1 MEALA
6 TKYRPRTFKDVVCQD
21 NIKKVLTNQ
30 LETGEIKQAYLFA
43 GSPGTGKTTSARIFA
58 NDVNE
63 GKGKPI
69 EIDGASNNGVDNI
82 RSIIDDCR
90 MKSLDSKYKVYIID
104 EVHMLSIGAFN
115 ALLKVLEEPPKG
127 VIFIL
132 CTTDPHK
139 IPATILSRLQRFD
152 FKRIP
157 QFEIVQRLKYIL
169 DRENKEI
176 VQSCG
181 GSRDAVQD
189 ITWAKKEGIE
199 VIEYDVEALEYIAK
213 LADGGMRD
221 AIMKLDT
228 VLGYTTNITLQ
239 AVLDCLG
246 ITNYEHLLKIVQGII
261 NKQADEPIQIID
273 SIYRDGKDLKL
284 FVKDLNKFVLDLCK
298 LNITRKKELTMIPT
312 DIMRQCIHIAT
323 NTSKYDLVDIL
334 DGVNN
339 LLDKIKYE
347 QNPKNL
353 IESELIILCL
363 K

>member
-104 EVHMLSIGAFN
+104 EVHMLSIEAFN

-169 DRENKEI
+169 KEEDTYI
-176 VQSCG
+176 TY
-181 GSRDAVQD
+181 D
-189 ITWAKKEGIE
+189 I
-199 VIEYDVEALEYIAK
+199 EALEYIAK

-228 VLGYTTNITLQ
+228 VLGYTTDITLQ

-298 LNITRKKELTMIPT
+298 LNITRNKELTMIPT

>member
-6 TKYRPRTFKDVVCQD
+6 TKYRPRTFNDVVCQD

-30 LETGEIKQAYLFA
+30 LDTGEIKQAYLFC
-43 GSPGTGKTTSARIFA
+43 GSAGTGKTTSARIFA
-58 NDVNE
+58 SDVNG

-157 QFEIVQRLKYIL
+157 QFDIVQRLKYIL
-169 DRENKEI
+169 QQEGN
-176 VQSCG
+176 
-181 GSRDAVQD
+181 
-189 ITWAKKEGIE
+189 ITYHI
-199 VIEYDVEALEYIAK
+199 EALEYIAK

-228 VLGYTTNITLQ
+228 VIGYTNNITLQ

-246 ITNYEHLLKIVQGII
+246 ITNYEHLVAIVQGII
-261 NKQADEPIQIID
+261 NKQPNEPIQIID
-273 SIYRDGKDLKL
+273 KIYRDGKDLKL

-298 LNITRKKELTMIPT
+298 LSITRNKELTMIPT
-312 DIMRQCIHIAT
+312 DIMRKCIHIAT
-323 NTSKYDLVDIL
+323 NTPKYELVDIL
-334 DGVNN
+334 DAINN

>member
-6 TKYRPRTFKDVVCQD
+6 TKYRPRTFEDVVCQD

-30 LETGEIKQAYLFA
+30 LETGEIKQAYLFS
-43 GSPGTGKTTSARIFA
+43 GSAGTGKTTSARIFA

-169 DRENKEI
+169 NEEGNTTY
-176 VQSCG
+176 
-181 GSRDAVQD
+181 D
-189 ITWAKKEGIE
+189 I
-199 VIEYDVEALEYIAK
+199 EALEYIAK

-298 LNITRKKELTMIPT
+298 LNITRNKELTMIPT

>member
-30 LETGEIKQAYLFA
+30 LETGEIKQAYLFC
-43 GSPGTGKTTSARIFA
+43 GSAGTGKTTSARIFA

-169 DRENKEI
+169 KEEDTYI
-176 VQSCG
+176 TY
-181 GSRDAVQD
+181 D
-189 ITWAKKEGIE
+189 I
-199 VIEYDVEALEYIAK
+199 EALEYIAK

-228 VLGYTTNITLQ
+228 VIGYTNNITLQ

-298 LNITRKKELTMIPT
+298 LNITRNKELTMIPT

>member
-6 TKYRPRTFKDVVCQD
+6 TKYRPRTFKDVICQD
-21 NIKKVLTNQ
+21 NVKKVLSNQ
-30 LETGEIKQAYLFA
+30 LQTGEIKQAYLFC
-43 GSPGTGKTTSARIFA
+43 GSSGTGKTTSARIFA

-157 QFEIVQRLKYIL
+157 QFEIVNRLEYIL
-169 DRENKEI
+169 K
-176 VQSCG
+176 Q
-181 GSRDAVQD
+181 
-189 ITWAKKEGIE
+189 EGILT
-199 VIEYDVEALEYIAK
+199 YNVEAIEYIAK

-228 VLGYTTNITLQ
+228 VLGYTTEITLQ

-298 LNITRKKELTMIPT
+298 LNITRNKELTMIPT

>member
-30 LETGEIKQAYLFA
+30 LETGEIKQAYLFC
-43 GSPGTGKTTSARIFA
+43 GSAGTGKTTSARIFTS
-58 NDVNE
+58 DVNG

-169 DRENKEI
+169 NEEGNTTY
-176 VQSCG
+176 
-181 GSRDAVQD
+181 D
-189 ITWAKKEGIE
+189 I
-199 VIEYDVEALEYIAK
+199 EALEYIAK

-228 VLGYTTNITLQ
+228 VIGYTNNITLQ

-298 LNITRKKELTMIPT
+298 LNITRNKELTMIPT

>member
-21 NIKKVLTNQ
+21 NVKKVLSNQ
-30 LETGEIKQAYLFA
+30 LQTGEIKQAYLFC
-43 GSPGTGKTTSARIFA
+43 GSSGTGKTTSARIFA
-58 NDVNE
+58 SDVNG

-139 IPATILSRLQRFD
+139 IPTTILSRLQRFD

-169 DRENKEI
+169 NEEGNTTY
-176 VQSCG
+176 
-181 GSRDAVQD
+181 D
-189 ITWAKKEGIE
+189 I
-199 VIEYDVEALEYIAK
+199 EALEYIAK

-228 VLGYTTNITLQ
+228 VIGYTNNITLQ

-298 LNITRKKELTMIPT
+298 LNITRNKELTMIPT

>member
-6 TKYRPRTFKDVVCQD
+6 TKYRPRTFNDVVCQD

-30 LETGEIKQAYLFA
+30 LDTGEIKQAYLFC
-43 GSPGTGKTTSARIFA
+43 GSAGTGKTTSARIFA
-58 NDVNE
+58 SDVNG

-157 QFEIVQRLKYIL
+157 QFDIVNRLKYIL
-169 DRENKEI
+169 QQEGK
-176 VQSCG
+176 
-181 GSRDAVQD
+181 
-189 ITWAKKEGIE
+189 IT
-199 VIEYDVEALEYIAK
+199 YDMEALEYIAK

-228 VLGYTTNITLQ
+228 VLGYTNNITLQ
-239 AVLDCLG
+239 SVLDCLG
-246 ITNYEHLLKIVQGII
+246 ITNYEHLVTIVQGII
-261 NKQADEPIQIID
+261 NKQPNEPIQIID
-273 SIYRDGKDLKL
+273 KIYRDGKDLKL

-298 LNITRKKELTMIPT
+298 LSITRNKELTMIPT
-312 DIMRQCIHIAT
+312 DIMRKCIHIAT
-323 NTSKYDLVDIL
+323 NTPKYELVDIL
-334 DGVNN
+334 DAINN

>member
-30 LETGEIKQAYLFA
+30 LETGEIKQAYLFC
-43 GSPGTGKTTSARIFA
+43 GSAGTGKTTSARIFA
-58 NDVNE
+58 NEVNG

-69 EIDGASNNGVDNI
+69 EIDGASNNGVDNV
-82 RSIIDDCR
+82 RSIIDDCK
-90 MKSLDSKYKVYIID
+90 MKSLDSNYKVYIID
-104 EVHMLSIGAFN
+104 EVHMLSLGAFN

-157 QFEIVQRLKYIL
+157 QFDIVQRLEYIL
-169 DRENKEI
+169 K
-176 VQSCG
+176 Q
-181 GSRDAVQD
+181 
-189 ITWAKKEGIE
+189 EGILT
-199 VIEYDVEALEYIAK
+199 YNVEAIEYIAK

-228 VLGYTTNITLQ
+228 VLGYTDNITLHV
-239 AVLDCLG
+239 VLDCLG
-246 ITNYEHLLKIVQGII
+246 ITNYEHLLGIVQGII
-261 NKQADEPIQIID
+261 DQQPDEPIQIID
-273 SIYRDGKDLKL
+273 RIYRDGKDLKL

-298 LNITRKKELTMIPT
+298 LNITRNKELTMIPT

-353 IESELIILCL
+353 IESELILLCL

>member
-58 NDVNE
+58 NEVNG

-69 EIDGASNNGVDNI
+69 EIDGASNNGVDNV

-90 MKSLDSKYKVYIID
+90 MKSLDSNYKVYIID
-104 EVHMLSIGAFN
+104 EVHMLSLGAFN

-157 QFEIVQRLKYIL
+157 QFEIVERLKYIL
-169 DRENKEI
+169 NEEGDTTY
-176 VQSCG
+176 
-181 GSRDAVQD
+181 D
-189 ITWAKKEGIE
+189 I
-199 VIEYDVEALEYIAK
+199 DALEYIAK

-228 VLGYTTNITLQ
+228 VLGYTNNITLQ

-246 ITNYEHLLKIVQGII
+246 ITNYQYLVSVVQGII
-261 NKQADEPIQIID
+261 NKQPDEPIQIID
-273 SIYRDGKDLKL
+273 KIYRDGKDLKL
-284 FVKDLNKFVLDLCK
+284 FVYDLNKFVLDLCK
-298 LNITRKKELTMIPT
+298 LNITRNKEITMIPT

-334 DGVNN
+334 DALNN

-353 IESELIILCL
+353 VESELIILCL

>member
-30 LETGEIKQAYLFA
+30 LETGEIKQAYLFCGGA
-43 GSPGTGKTTSARIFA
+43 GTGKTTSARIFA
-58 NDVNE
+58 NDVNG

-169 DRENKEI
+169 QQEGKI
-176 VQSCG
+176 TY
-181 GSRDAVQD
+181 D
-189 ITWAKKEGIE
+189 I
-199 VIEYDVEALEYIAK
+199 EALEYIAR

-228 VLGYTTNITLQ
+228 VIGYTTNITLQ

-298 LNITRKKELTMIPT
+298 LNITRNKELTMIPT

>member
-30 LETGEIKQAYLFA
+30 LETGEIKQAYLFC
-43 GSPGTGKTTSARIFA
+43 GSAGTGKTTSARIFA
-58 NDVNE
+58 SDVNE

-169 DRENKEI
+169 QQEGKI
-176 VQSCG
+176 TY
-181 GSRDAVQD
+181 D
-189 ITWAKKEGIE
+189 I
-199 VIEYDVEALEYIAK
+199 EALEYIAK

-246 ITNYEHLLKIVQGII
+246 ITNYQHLLKIVQGII
-261 NKQADEPIQIID
+261 NKQPDEAIQIID
-273 SIYRDGKDLKL
+273 KIYRDGKDLKL

>member
-30 LETGEIKQAYLFA
+30 LETGEIKQAYLFC
-43 GSPGTGKTTSARIFA
+43 GSAGTGKTTSARIFA
-58 NDVNE
+58 NDVNG

-169 DRENKEI
+169 NEEGNTTY
-176 VQSCG
+176 
-181 GSRDAVQD
+181 D
-189 ITWAKKEGIE
+189 I
-199 VIEYDVEALEYIAK
+199 EALEYIAK

-273 SIYRDGKDLKL
+273 SIYRDGKYLKL

-298 LNITRKKELTMIPT
+298 LNITRNKELTMIPT

>member
-30 LETGEIKQAYLFA
+30 LDTGEVKQAYLFC
-43 GSPGTGKTTSARIFA
+43 GSAGTGKTTSARIFA
-58 NDVNE
+58 NEVNG

-82 RSIIDDCR
+82 RNIIDDCR

-139 IPATILSRLQRFD
+139 IPATILSRVQRFQ

-157 QFEIVQRLKYIL
+157 QNEVVKRLQYVLQQEGK
-169 DRENKEI
+169 
-176 VQSCG
+176 
-181 GSRDAVQD
+181 
-189 ITWAKKEGIE
+189 IT
-199 VIEYDVEALEYIAK
+199 YDMEALQYIAK

-221 AIMKLDT
+221 ALMKLDT
-228 VLGYTTNITLQ
+228 VLGYTTEITME

-246 ITNYEHLLKIVQGII
+246 ITNYDYLFKIVSSII
-261 NKQADEPIQIID
+261 KQDATTPMQLID
-273 SIYRDGKDLKL
+273 DLYKQGKDLKL
-284 FVKDLNKFVLDLCK
+284 FVKNLSKFILDLCK
-298 LNITRKKELTMIPT
+298 LELTQDINTTMIPPELKT
-312 DIMRQCIHIAT
+312 KCTQLLCKCDL
-323 NTSKYDLVDIL
+323 DLLVDIM
-334 DGVNN
+334 DAVNK
-339 LLDKIKYE
+339 LMDKIKYE
-347 QNPKNL
+347 QNPKSL

-363 K
+363 G

>member
-1 MEALA
+1 METLA
-6 TKYRPRTFKDVVCQD
+6 TKYRPQHFEDVVCQD
-21 NIKKVLTNQ
+21 NVKKVLSNQ
-30 LETGEIKQAYLFA
+30 LQTGEIKQAYLFC
-43 GSPGTGKTTSARIFA
+43 GSSGTGKTTSARIFA

-169 DRENKEI
+169 KEEDTYI
-176 VQSCG
+176 TY
-181 GSRDAVQD
+181 D
-189 ITWAKKEGIE
+189 I
-199 VIEYDVEALEYIAK
+199 EALEYIAK

-228 VLGYTTNITLQ
+228 VLGYTTDITLQ

-298 LNITRKKELTMIPT
+298 LNITRNKELTMIPT

>member
-6 TKYRPRTFKDVVCQD
+6 IKYRPRTFSDVVCQD

-30 LETGEIKQAYLFA
+30 LETGEIKQAYLFC
-43 GSPGTGKTTSARIFA
+43 GSAGTGKTTSARIFA

-157 QFEIVQRLKYIL
+157 QFDIVRRLEYIL
-169 DRENKEI
+169 RE
-176 VQSCG
+176 
-181 GSRDAVQD
+181 
-189 ITWAKKEGIE
+189 EGIST
-199 VIEYDVEALEYIAK
+199 YNVEAIEYIAK

-228 VLGYTTNITLQ
+228 VLGYTTEITLQ

-246 ITNYEHLLKIVQGII
+246 ITNYEHLLGIVQGII
-261 NKQADEPIQIID
+261 NKQPDEPIQIID
-273 SIYRDGKDLKL
+273 SIYKDGKDLKL

-298 LNITRKKELTMIPT
+298 LNITRNKELTMIPV
-312 DIMRQCIHIAT
+312 DIMRKCIHIAT

-334 DGVNN
+334 DGINN

>member
-30 LETGEIKQAYLFA
+30 LETGEIKQAYLFC
-43 GSPGTGKTTSARIFA
+43 GSAGTGKTTSARIFA
-58 NDVNE
+58 NEVNG

-157 QFEIVQRLKYIL
+157 QFDIVQRLQYIL
-169 DRENKEI
+169 KE
-176 VQSCG
+176 
-181 GSRDAVQD
+181 
-189 ITWAKKEGIE
+189 EGILT
-199 VIEYDVEALEYIAK
+199 YDIEALEYIAK

-228 VLGYTTNITLQ
+228 VLGYTTAITLQ

-246 ITNYEHLLKIVQGII
+246 ITNYEHLVTIVQGII
-261 NKQADEPIQIID
+261 SKQPNEPIQIID
-273 SIYRDGKDLKL
+273 KIYRDGKDLKL

-298 LNITRKKELTMIPT
+298 LNITRNKELTMIPA
-312 DIMRQCIHIAT
+312 DIMRQCIQIAT
-323 NTSKYDLVDIL
+323 KTPNYELVDIL
-334 DGVNN
+334 DAINN

>member
-6 TKYRPRTFKDVVCQD
+6 TKYRPRTFEDVVCQD

-30 LETGEIKQAYLFA
+30 LETGEIKQAYLFC
-43 GSPGTGKTTSARIFA
+43 GSAGTGKTTSARIFA
-58 NDVNE
+58 NDVNG

-157 QFEIVQRLKYIL
+157 QFDIVQRLQYIL
-169 DRENKEI
+169 QQEGKI
-176 VQSCG
+176 TY
-181 GSRDAVQD
+181 D
-189 ITWAKKEGIE
+189 I
-199 VIEYDVEALEYIAK
+199 EALEYIAK

-228 VLGYTTNITLQ
+228 VIGYTNNITLQ

-246 ITNYEHLLKIVQGII
+246 ITNYEHLVTIVQSII
-261 NKQADEPIQIID
+261 SKQPNEPIQIID
-273 SIYRDGKDLKL
+273 KIYRDGKDLKL

-298 LNITRKKELTMIPT
+298 LSITRNKELTMIPT
-312 DIMRQCIHIAT
+312 DIMRKCIHIAT
-323 NTSKYDLVDIL
+323 NTPKYQLVDIL
-334 DGVNN
+334 DAINN

>member
-6 TKYRPRTFKDVVCQD
+6 TKYRPQHFEDVVCQD

-30 LETGEIKQAYLFA
+30 LETGEIKQAYLFC
-43 GSPGTGKTTSARIFA
+43 GSAGTGKTTSARIFA
-58 NDVNE
+58 NDVNG

-157 QFEIVQRLKYIL
+157 QFDIVQRLQYIL
-169 DRENKEI
+169 
-176 VQSCG
+176 Q
-181 GSRDAVQD
+181 Q
-189 ITWAKKEGIE
+189 EGILT
-199 VIEYDVEALEYIAK
+199 YNVEAIEYIAK

-228 VLGYTTNITLQ
+228 VLGYTTEITLQ

-246 ITNYEHLLKIVQGII
+246 ITNYEHLVTIVQSII
-261 NKQADEPIQIID
+261 SKQPNEPIQIID
-273 SIYRDGKDLKL
+273 KIYKDGKDLKL

-298 LNITRKKELTMIPT
+298 LSITHNKELTMIPT

-323 NTSKYDLVDIL
+323 NTPKYQLVDIL
-334 DGVNN
+334 DAINN

-353 IESELIILCL
+353 IESELILLCL

>member
-30 LETGEIKQAYLFA
+30 LETHQIKQAYLFC
-43 GSPGTGKTTSARIFA
+43 GSAGTGKTTSARIFA

-82 RSIIDDCR
+82 RSVIEDCR

-157 QFEIVQRLKYIL
+157 QFDIVNRLEYIL
-169 DRENKEI
+169 KE
-176 VQSCG
+176 
-181 GSRDAVQD
+181 
-189 ITWAKKEGIE
+189 EGILT
-199 VIEYDVEALEYIAK
+199 YDVEAIEYIAK

-228 VLGYTTNITLQ
+228 VLGYTTEITLQ

-246 ITNYEHLLKIVQGII
+246 ITNYEHLLGIVKGII
-261 NKQADEPIQIID
+261 NKQPDEPIQIID
-273 SIYRDGKDLKL
+273 SIYKDGKDLKL

-298 LNITRKKELTMIPT
+298 LNITRNKDLTMIPT
-312 DIMRQCIHIAT
+312 DIMRQCIQIAT
-323 NTSKYDLVDIL
+323 KTPKYDLVDIL

>member
-6 TKYRPRTFKDVVCQD
+6 TKYRPRTFEDVVCQD

-30 LETGEIKQAYLFA
+30 LETGEIKQAYLFS
-43 GSPGTGKTTSARIFA
+43 GSAGTGKTTSARIFA

-169 DRENKEI
+169 NEEGNTTY
-176 VQSCG
+176 
-181 GSRDAVQD
+181 D
-189 ITWAKKEGIE
+189 I
-199 VIEYDVEALEYIAK
+199 EALEYIAK

-228 VLGYTTNITLQ
+228 VIGYTTNITLQ

-298 LNITRKKELTMIPT
+298 LNITRNKELTMIPT

>member
-6 TKYRPRTFKDVVCQD
+6 TKYRPRTFNDVVCQD

-30 LETGEIKQAYLFA
+30 LDTGEIKQAYLFC
-43 GSPGTGKTTSARIFA
+43 GSAGTGKTTSARIFA
-58 NDVNE
+58 SDVNG

-157 QFEIVQRLKYIL
+157 QFDIVNRLKYIL
-169 DRENKEI
+169 QQEGN
-176 VQSCG
+176 
-181 GSRDAVQD
+181 
-189 ITWAKKEGIE
+189 IT
-199 VIEYDVEALEYIAK
+199 YDMEALEYIAK

-228 VLGYTTNITLQ
+228 VIGYTNNITLQ

-246 ITNYEHLLKIVQGII
+246 ITNYEHLVTIVQGII
-261 NKQADEPIQIID
+261 NKQPNEPIQIID
-273 SIYRDGKDLKL
+273 KIYRDGKDLKL

-298 LNITRKKELTMIPT
+298 LSITRNKELTMIPT
-312 DIMRQCIHIAT
+312 DIMRKCIHIAT
-323 NTSKYDLVDIL
+323 NTPKYELVDIL
-334 DGVNN
+334 DAINN

>member
-1 MEALA
+1 M
-6 TKYRPRTFKDVVCQD
+6 CQD

-30 LETGEIKQAYLFA
+30 LDTGEVKQAYLFC
-43 GSPGTGKTTSARIFA
+43 GSAGTGKTTSARIFA
-58 NDVNE
+58 NEVNG

-82 RSIIDDCR
+82 RNIIDDCR

-139 IPATILSRLQRFD
+139 IPATILSRVQRFQ

-157 QFEIVQRLKYIL
+157 QNEVVKRLQYVLQQEGK
-169 DRENKEI
+169 
-176 VQSCG
+176 
-181 GSRDAVQD
+181 
-189 ITWAKKEGIE
+189 IT
-199 VIEYDVEALEYIAK
+199 YDMEALQYIAK

-221 AIMKLDT
+221 ALMKLDT
-228 VLGYTTNITLQ
+228 VLGYTTEITME

-246 ITNYEHLLKIVQGII
+246 ITNYDYLFKIVSSII
-261 NKQADEPIQIID
+261 KQDATTPMQLID
-273 SIYRDGKDLKL
+273 DLYKQGKDLKL
-284 FVKDLNKFVLDLCK
+284 FVKDLSKFILDLCK
-298 LNITRKKELTMIPT
+298 LELTQDINTTMIPPELKT
-312 DIMRQCIHIAT
+312 KCTRLLCKCDL
-323 NTSKYDLVDIL
+323 DLLVDIM
-334 DGVNN
+334 DAVNK
-339 LLDKIKYE
+339 LMDKIKYE
-347 QNPKNL
+347 QNPKSL

-363 K
+363 G

>member
-6 TKYRPRTFKDVVCQD
+6 TKYRPRTFNDVVCQD

-30 LETGEIKQAYLFA
+30 LETGEIKQAYLFCGGA
-43 GSPGTGKTTSARIFA
+43 GTGKTTSARIFA
-58 NDVNE
+58 NEVNE

-82 RSIIDDCR
+82 RSIIDDCK

-104 EVHMLSIGAFN
+104 EVHMLSLGAFN

-157 QFEIVQRLKYIL
+157 QFDIVQRLEYIL
-169 DRENKEI
+169 
-176 VQSCG
+176 
-181 GSRDAVQD
+181 
-189 ITWAKKEGIE
+189 KKEGILT
-199 VIEYDVEALEYIAK
+199 YNVEAIEYIAK

-228 VLGYTTNITLQ
+228 VLGYTNEITLQ

-246 ITNYEHLLKIVQGII
+246 ITNYEHLLGIVQGII
-261 NKQADEPIQIID
+261 NKQPDEPIQIID
-273 SIYRDGKDLKL
+273 KIYRDGKDLKL

-298 LNITRKKELTMIPT
+298 LNITRNKELTMIPT

-334 DGVNN
+334 DGINN

-353 IESELIILCL
+353 VESELIILCL

>member
-6 TKYRPRTFKDVVCQD
+6 TKYRPRTFNDVVCQD

-30 LETGEIKQAYLFA
+30 LETGEIKQAYLFC
-43 GSPGTGKTTSARIFA
+43 GSAGTGKTTSARIFA
-58 NDVNE
+58 NDVNG

-157 QFEIVQRLKYIL
+157 QFDIVQRLQYIL
-169 DRENKEI
+169 QQEGK
-176 VQSCG
+176 
-181 GSRDAVQD
+181 
-189 ITWAKKEGIE
+189 IT
-199 VIEYDVEALEYIAK
+199 YDMEAIEYIAK

-228 VLGYTTNITLQ
+228 VIGYTNNITLQ

-246 ITNYEHLLKIVQGII
+246 ITNYEHLVAIVQGII
-261 NKQADEPIQIID
+261 SKQPNEPIQIID
-273 SIYRDGKDLKL
+273 KIYRDGKDLKL

-298 LNITRKKELTMIPT
+298 LSITRNKELTMIPT
-312 DIMRQCIHIAT
+312 DIMRKCIHIAT
-323 NTSKYDLVDIL
+323 NTPKYQLVDIL
-334 DGVNN
+334 DAINN

>member
-1 MEALA
+1 METLA
-6 TKYRPRTFKDVVCQD
+6 TKYRPQHFEDVVCQD
-21 NIKKVLTNQ
+21 NVKKVLSNQ
-30 LETGEIKQAYLFA
+30 LQTGEIKQAYLFC
-43 GSPGTGKTTSARIFA
+43 GSSGTGKTTSARIFA
-58 NDVNE
+58 NDVNG

-169 DRENKEI
+169 KEEDTYI
-176 VQSCG
+176 TY
-181 GSRDAVQD
+181 D
-189 ITWAKKEGIE
+189 I
-199 VIEYDVEALEYIAK
+199 EALEYIAK

-228 VLGYTTNITLQ
+228 VLGYTTDITLQ

-298 LNITRKKELTMIPT
+298 LNITRNKELTMIPT

>member
-6 TKYRPRTFKDVVCQD
+6 TKYRPQHFEDVVCQD

-30 LETGEIKQAYLFA
+30 LETGEIKQAYLFC
-43 GSPGTGKTTSARIFA
+43 GSAGTGKTTSARIFA
-58 NDVNE
+58 SDVNG

-169 DRENKEI
+169 QQEGKI
-176 VQSCG
+176 TY
-181 GSRDAVQD
+181 D
-189 ITWAKKEGIE
+189 I
-199 VIEYDVEALEYIAK
+199 EALEYIAK

-228 VLGYTTNITLQ
+228 VIGYTTNITLQ
-239 AVLDCLG
+239 SVLDCLG

-273 SIYRDGKDLKL
+273 KIYRDGKDLKL

-298 LNITRKKELTMIPT
+298 LNITRNKELTMIPT

>member
-30 LETGEIKQAYLFA
+30 LDTGEVKQAYLFC
-43 GSPGTGKTTSARIFA
+43 GSAGTGKTTSARIFA
-58 NDVNE
+58 NEVNG

-82 RSIIDDCR
+82 RNIIDDCR

-139 IPATILSRLQRFD
+139 IPATILSRVQRFQ

-157 QFEIVQRLKYIL
+157 QNEVVKRLQYVLQQEGK
-169 DRENKEI
+169 
-176 VQSCG
+176 
-181 GSRDAVQD
+181 
-189 ITWAKKEGIE
+189 IT
-199 VIEYDVEALEYIAK
+199 YDMQALQYIAK

-221 AIMKLDT
+221 ALMKLDT
-228 VLGYTTNITLQ
+228 VLGYTTEITME

-246 ITNYEHLLKIVQGII
+246 ITNYDYLFKIVSSII
-261 NKQADEPIQIID
+261 KQDATTPMQLID
-273 SIYRDGKDLKL
+273 DLYKQGKDLKL
-284 FVKDLNKFVLDLCK
+284 FVKDLSKFILDLCK
-298 LNITRKKELTMIPT
+298 LELTQDINTTMIPPELKT
-312 DIMRQCIHIAT
+312 KCTRLLCKCDL
-323 NTSKYDLVDIL
+323 DLLVDIM
-334 DGVNN
+334 DAVNK
-339 LLDKIKYE
+339 LMDKIKYE
-347 QNPKNL
+347 QNPKSL

-363 K
+363 G

>member
-6 TKYRPRTFKDVVCQD
+6 TKYRPRTFNDVVCQD

-30 LETGEIKQAYLFA
+30 LETGEIKQAYLFC
-43 GSPGTGKTTSARIFA
+43 GSAGTGKTTSARIFA

-82 RSIIDDCR
+82 RSIIDDCK

-104 EVHMLSIGAFN
+104 EVHMLSLGAFN

-139 IPATILSRLQRFD
+139 IPPTILSRLQRFD

-157 QFEIVQRLKYIL
+157 QFDIVQRLEYIL
-169 DRENKEI
+169 KE
-176 VQSCG
+176 
-181 GSRDAVQD
+181 
-189 ITWAKKEGIE
+189 EGILT
-199 VIEYDVEALEYIAK
+199 YNVEAIEYIAK

-228 VLGYTTNITLQ
+228 VLGYTTDITLQ

-246 ITNYEHLLKIVQGII
+246 ITNYEHLLGIVQGII
-261 NKQADEPIQIID
+261 NKQPDEPIQIID
-273 SIYRDGKDLKL
+273 KIYRDGKDLKL

-298 LNITRKKELTMIPT
+298 LNITRNKELTMIPT

-334 DGVNN
+334 DGINN

-353 IESELIILCL
+353 VESELIILCL

>member
-21 NIKKVLTNQ
+21 NVKKVLSNQ
-30 LETGEIKQAYLFA
+30 LKTGEIKQAYLFC
-43 GSPGTGKTTSARIFA
+43 GSSGTGKTTSARIFA
-58 NDVNE
+58 NEVNG

-69 EIDGASNNGVDNI
+69 EIDGASNNGVDNV
-82 RSIIDDCR
+82 RSIIDDCK
-90 MKSLDSKYKVYIID
+90 MKSLDSNYKVYIID
-104 EVHMLSIGAFN
+104 EVHMLSLGAFN

-157 QFEIVQRLKYIL
+157 QFEIVERLKYIL
-169 DRENKEI
+169 NEEGDTTY
-176 VQSCG
+176 
-181 GSRDAVQD
+181 D
-189 ITWAKKEGIE
+189 I
-199 VIEYDVEALEYIAK
+199 EALEYIAK

-228 VLGYTTNITLQ
+228 VLGYTTEITLQ

-246 ITNYEHLLKIVQGII
+246 ITNYEHLLGIVQGII
-261 NKQADEPIQIID
+261 NKQPDEPIQIID

-298 LNITRKKELTMIPT
+298 LNITRNKELTMIPT

-334 DGVNN
+334 DGINN

-353 IESELIILCL
+353 VESELIILCL

>member
-1 MEALA
+1 MGALA
-6 TKYRPRTFKDVVCQD
+6 TKYRPQCFEDVVCQD
-21 NIKKVLTNQ
+21 NVKKVLSNQ
-30 LETGEIKQAYLFA
+30 LQTGEIKQAYLFC
-43 GSPGTGKTTSARIFA
+43 GSSGTGKTTSARIFA
-58 NDVNE
+58 NEVNE

-104 EVHMLSIGAFN
+104 EVHMLSLGAFN

-139 IPATILSRLQRFD
+139 IPPTILSRLQRFD

-157 QFEIVQRLKYIL
+157 QFDIVQRLEYIL
-169 DRENKEI
+169 
-176 VQSCG
+176 
-181 GSRDAVQD
+181 
-189 ITWAKKEGIE
+189 KKEGILT
-199 VIEYDVEALEYIAK
+199 YNVEAIEYIAK

-228 VLGYTTNITLQ
+228 VLGYTNEITLQ

-246 ITNYEHLLKIVQGII
+246 ITNYEHLLGIVQGII
-261 NKQADEPIQIID
+261 NKQPDEPIQIID
-273 SIYRDGKDLKL
+273 KIYRDGKDLKL

-298 LNITRKKELTMIPT
+298 LNITRNKELTMIPT

-334 DGVNN
+334 DGINN

-353 IESELIILCL
+353 VESELIILCL